1 MSVLSRLGS
10 VAALG
15 VLLGSVP
22 GLAQEAEDLRLAEA
36 VDEPDDV
43 VVLAPSSMVADAES
57 PVVRR
62 ERVVVDPYAAQGV
75 GQGPIRL
82 FPSLE
87 IGTLFT
93 SNAGAATSNAEAD
106 VALRIKPGLRLE
118 SNWPRHQLT
127 ASATVE
133 MQRYLDHQ
141 ELSST
146 TADIEAALRL
156 DIRRATKA
164 ELDWHYGLS
173 SQSATDGEVPDSAS
187 GNRLTHSITAN
198 AALIHEAGAFDL
210 KLGAGFDREIFSDV
224 DLSGGGSEDNSDRN
238 YTEVNVKLRGVFNP
252 GAKLQPF
259 VEVAYAPRFHDET
272 SDRNGV
278 KRNSKGY
285 AITAGLR
292 IDDDP
297 VWSGEIAASY
307 LLRDYDE
314 ANLATEKAPGLLANL
329 LWRPTEI
336 TSVNFNA
343 SVALNE
349 TSTVGEG
356 ARTNWNFGATLAREL
371 RENIIL
377 SAGANFDLTEA
388 TGGHDLTT
396 SVVSALEWQA
406 NPFFAWR
413 VGYQGTWFNGATSDD
428 YAEHQVLGSI
438 ILRR

>member
-15 VLLGSVP
+15 VFLGSVP

-36 VDEPDDV
+36 IDEADV
-43 VVLAPSSMVADAES
+43 SVVPSATITNEETITS
-57 PVVRR
+57 PRK
-62 ERVVVDPYAAQGV
+62 RVVIDPYAAQGV
-75 GQGPIRL
+75 GGGPLRL
-82 FPSLE
+82 YPSLE

-93 SNAGAATSNAEAD
+93 SNAGAATSNANSD
-106 VALRIKPGLRLE
+106 GALRLKPGLRLE
-118 SNWPRHQLT
+118 SNWSRHQLT
-127 ASATVE
+127 VSATAE
-133 MQRYLDHQ
+133 MQRYLDHR

-164 ELDWHYGLS
+164 ELDWSYSLS
-173 SQSATDGEVPDSAS
+173 SQNAADSEVPDTAS
-187 GNRLTHSITAN
+187 SNRLTQGITAN
-198 AALIHEAGAFDL
+198 AAVVHAGGAFET
-210 KLGAGFDREIFSDV
+210 KLSTGFAREIFSDV
-224 DLSGGGSEDNSDRN
+224 DLQGGGSEDNSDRN
-238 YTEVNVKLRGVFNP
+238 YTEVNVKLRGVFNSR
-252 GAKLQPF
+252 AKLQPF
-259 VEVAYAPRFHDET
+259 VELAYAPRFHDET

-297 VWSGEIAASY
+297 FWSGEIAASY
-307 LLRDYDE
+307 LLRDYDD
-314 ANLATEKAPGLLANL
+314 ASLGLEKAPGLLANL

-343 SVALNE
+343 GVALNE
-349 TSTVGEG
+349 TSSVDEG
-356 ARTNWNFGATLAREL
+356 ARTTWNFGTTIAREL
-371 RENIIL
+371 RENITL
-377 SAGANFDLTEA
+377 SAGANFDLTEV

-396 SVVSALEWQA
+396 SVVSALQWQA

-413 VGYQGTWFNGATSDD
+413 VGYEGTWFNGAAGDD
-428 YAEHQVLGSI
+428 YAEHQLLGSI
-438 ILRR
+438 VLKR